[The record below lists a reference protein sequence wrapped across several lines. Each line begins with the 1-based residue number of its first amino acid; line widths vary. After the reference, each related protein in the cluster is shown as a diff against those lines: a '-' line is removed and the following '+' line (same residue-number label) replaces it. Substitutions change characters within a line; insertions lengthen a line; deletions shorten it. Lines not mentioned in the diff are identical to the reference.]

1 MNRIKVINEPADLV
15 PILRAVDTDIKK
27 EVFKDLANTWLTADQ
42 VLGKYGDEGA
52 DALRLFEKMRLV
64 ETKWQPS
71 DGHKGPVKAY
81 HAFYTSLHISASS
94 PVHEISD
101 VLAVAIMPERQ
112 YRNIEEKI
120 FGAVGPEG
128 KFAGDLAEEMGVS
141 QTMLRS
147 LIKRSS
153 RLDYRGHRVE
163 RFDD

>member
-15 PILRAVDTDIKK
+15 PILRAVDTDTKK
-27 EVFKDLANTWLTADQ
+27 EVFKELANNWLTADQ
-42 VLGKYGDEGA
+42 VLAKYGEEGA
-52 DALRLFEKMRLV
+52 DALKLFEKMRLV
-64 ETKWQPS
+64 ETKWQS
-71 DGHKGPVKAY
+71 ANGGPVKAY

-101 VLAVAIMPERQ
+101 VLSVAIMPDKQ
-112 YRNIEEKI
+112 YRSMEDRI
-120 FGAVGPEG
+120 FSMVGKQG

-163 RFDD
+163 RFDE

>member
-15 PILRAVDTDIKK
+15 PILRAVDTEVKK
-27 EVFKDLANTWLTADQ
+27 QVFKDLANNWMTADQ
-42 VLGKYGDEGA
+42 VLIKYGGEGTE
-52 DALRLFEKMRLV
+52 ALKLFEKMRLV
-64 ETKWQPS
+64 ETKWQS
-71 DGHKGPVKAY
+71 GNGGPVKAY

-101 VLAVAIMPERQ
+101 VLSVAIMPDKQ
-112 YRNIEEKI
+112 YRNLEEKI
-120 FGAVGPEG
+120 FSAVGKTG
-128 KFAGDLAEEMGVS
+128 KFAGDLAEELGVT

-163 RFDD
+163 RFEEEP